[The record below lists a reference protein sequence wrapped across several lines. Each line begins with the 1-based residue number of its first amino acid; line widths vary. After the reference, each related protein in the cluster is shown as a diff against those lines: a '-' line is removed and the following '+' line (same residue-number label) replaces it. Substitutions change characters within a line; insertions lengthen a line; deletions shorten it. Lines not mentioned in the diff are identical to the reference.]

1 MHREQI
7 DHIVENRRGRFPIL
21 ECQERFFGE
30 FNQAPQP
37 ITYDELMRENF
48 ENTAAPLP
56 VNFDDTMGQCGTD
69 ALAYYLPFHG
79 NANWGIYILD
89 AGVDILAE
97 ELARISRINL
107 PGGNNL
113 VLSRPDA
120 EYLAKH
126 KLLLHELGHHA
137 VEIVHTALELDQ
149 NRPIRDSYRAAR
161 LPGRLAQNQIF
172 HENEEAVCNWNVKR
186 QPNKSK
192 FKIRALDYFDPVEN
206 FMTTQPPGY
215 NRFHEITNRNF
226 LENIIDTRLT
236 GVLPQQNQVQLEREF
251 AQHSRLSRVKPRSA
265 IGWNNPIGFVVPTY
279 LIRT

>member
-1 MHREQI
+1 MHQEQI

-21 ECQERFFGE
+21 ECQERFLDQ
-30 FNQAPQP
+30 FNQVPHE
-37 ITYDELMRENF
+37 ITYDELMRQNF
-48 ENTAAPLP
+48 EGTAHPFHQFFQDAPETCS
-56 VNFDDTMGQCGTD
+56 VDV
-69 ALAYYLPFHG
+69 LAYYLPFHG
-79 NANWGIYILD
+79 NANWGIHIVD
-89 AGVDILAE
+89 AGIDTLAMRILHIAE
-97 ELARISRINL
+97 ILHID
-107 PGGNNL
+107 
-113 VLSRPDA
+113 LSRVDA

-137 VEIVHTALELDQ
+137 VEIVHTALEIDT
-149 NRPIRDSYRAAR
+149 NRPIRDSYRATR
-161 LPGRLAQNQIF
+161 LPGRLAQNQMF

-186 QPNKSK
+186 HPNKSK
-192 FKIRALDYFDPVEN
+192 FKIRALDYFNPIEN

-236 GVLPQQNQVQLEREF
+236 GVLPHQNQIQLEREF
-251 AQHSRLSRVKPRSA
+251 AQHSRLSRVKPRSV

>member
-7 DHIVENRRGRFPIL
+7 DQIVENRRGRFPIL
-21 ECQERFFGE
+21 ECEERFFEE

-69 ALAYYLPFHG
+69 ALAYYLPFHAT
-79 NANWGIYILD
+79 NDWGIYILD

-97 ELARISRINL
+97 ELVRISRINL

-113 VLSRPDA
+113 VLSRVDA

-137 VEIVHTALELDQ
+137 TEIVHTALELDP
-149 NRPIRDSYRAAR
+149 NRPIRDSYRATR
-161 LPGRLAQNQIF
+161 LPGRLAQNQRF

-186 QPNKSK
+186 QPNKSE
-192 FKIRALDYFDPVEN
+192 FKIRALDYFNPIEN

-226 LENIIDTRLT
+226 LENIIDIRLT
-236 GVLPQQNQVQLEREF
+236 GVLPHQNQIQLEREF
-251 AQHSRLSRVKPRSA
+251 GQHSKLSRVKPRST
-265 IGWNNPIGFVVPTY
+265 IGWNNPIGFVVPIY

>member
-1 MHREQI
+1 MTLDWE
-7 DHIVENRRGRFPIL
+7 HIAEIIESRGQTGFPAL
-21 ECQERFFGE
+21 RCEEEFFGK
-30 FNQAPQP
+30 FNQTPQP
-37 ITYDELMRENF
+37 ITYEQLMRENF
-48 ENTAAPLP
+48 ENTSAPLRAF
-56 VNFDDTMGQCGTD
+56 FDDVMDTCSVD
-69 ALAYYLPFHG
+69 VLAYYLPFHG
-79 NANWGIYILD
+79 NSNWGIYILD
-89 AGVDILAE
+89 AGVDMLTTSLIH
-97 ELARISRINL
+97 
-107 PGGNNL
+107 
-113 VLSRPDA
+113 LSDHTLERPDA

-186 QPNKSK
+186 QPNKSE